1 MRRLLLAPL
10 FVLVTL
16 VLASTATPAT
26 PSFQHSIRPL
36 TAQEQAQLR
45 AARVWHAGCPVS
57 LTQLRLLSVSA
68 VGWDGRPYV
77 GQLVVNADVA
87 RPLVGVFRKL
97 YALHFPIR
105 HLRFAQVYGPARD
118 RPKDNDVSGSFECRD
133 AVPSPCTGGK
143 STGHW
148 SNHAYGHA
156 IDLDP
161 RENPYVGCGMSR
173 DPTARSYMDR
183 SRARKGMITP
193 AVLAAFQ
200 SIGWGW
206 GGSWFGSTKDYM
218 HFSIN
223 GH

>member
-1 MRRLLLAPL
+1 MARLRFPSLALVALLA
-10 FVLVTL
+10 F
-16 VLASTATPAT
+16 SGSATPAT
-26 PSFQHSIRPL
+26 ISFRHSVRSL
-36 TAQEQAQLR
+36 TASQQAQLE
-45 AARVWHAGCPVS
+45 AAHVWHAGCPVS
-57 LTQLRLLSVSA
+57 LSQLRLLSVSA
-68 VGWDGRPYV
+68 IGWDGRPYV

-87 RPLVGVFRKL
+87 RPLAIVFRKL
-97 YALHFPIR
+97 YALRFPIR
-105 HLRFAQVYGPARD
+105 HMSFAQVYGTARPRD
-118 RPKDNDVSGSFECRD
+118 DDVSGSFECRD

-143 STGHW
+143 STGTW

-156 IDLDP
+156 IDLNP

-183 SRARKGMITP
+183 KRVRKGMVTP
-193 AVLAAFQ
+193 AVLAAFR

-218 HFSIN
+218 HFSTN